1 MLWSVGICQR
11 AILFIHSYTSFRCRW
26 SVIQHC
32 TTNIEMISLCYTF
45 LSLRS
50 CSLSLLL
57 SLRFR
62 CLLCQGSRH
71 NSTVQHCFGKNRDIS
86 ALCFF
91 LQSVCRHSSHVLFV
105 KFCCCLCSFLAILL
119 PHISEFFLDNFH
131 YNYFL
136 GHLCLRHFWQ
146 ISGFFVMIY

>member
-57 SLRFR
+57 SLSPFLV
-62 CLLCQGSRH
+62 LLCQGSRH

-86 ALCFF
+86 VRCFF
-91 LQSVCRHSSHVLFV
+91 FLTKRLPSFV
-105 KFCCCLCSFLAILL
+105 ACVICKMLLLLCA
-119 PHISEFFLDNFH
+119 
-131 YNYFL
+131 
-136 GHLCLRHFWQ
+136 HFWQ
-146 ISGFFVMIY
+146 FFFLTLANFF

>member
-26 SVIQHC
+26 SAIQNC

-57 SLRFR
+57 SLSRRFR
-62 CLLCQGSRH
+62 FYCVKVRGTILPCNIVLEKIAIFQFGVFFLTKRLPSFVACVICKILLLLC
-71 NSTVQHCFGKNRDIS
+71 
-86 ALCFF
+86 A
-91 LQSVCRHSSHVLFV
+91 
-105 KFCCCLCSFLAILL
+105 
-119 PHISEFFLDNFH
+119 
-131 YNYFL
+131 
-136 GHLCLRHFWQ
+136 HFWQ
-146 ISGFFVMIY
+146 FFFLTLANFF

>member
-1 MLWSVGICQR
+1 MVVQR

-57 SLRFR
+57 SLAVFGFIVSRFAAQFYR
-62 CLLCQGSRH
+62 ATLFWKKSRYFSSVFFLTKRLPSFVACVICKILLLLC
-71 NSTVQHCFGKNRDIS
+71 
-86 ALCFF
+86 A
-91 LQSVCRHSSHVLFV
+91 
-105 KFCCCLCSFLAILL
+105 
-119 PHISEFFLDNFH
+119 
-131 YNYFL
+131 
-136 GHLCLRHFWQ
+136 HFWQ
-146 ISGFFVMIY
+146 FFFLTLANFF

>member
-26 SVIQHC
+26 SVIQNC

-57 SLRFR
+57 SLAVFGFIVSRFAAQFYR
-62 CLLCQGSRH
+62 ATLFWKKSRYFSSVFFFLTKRLPSFVACVICKILLLLC
-71 NSTVQHCFGKNRDIS
+71 
-86 ALCFF
+86 A
-91 LQSVCRHSSHVLFV
+91 
-105 KFCCCLCSFLAILL
+105 
-119 PHISEFFLDNFH
+119 
-131 YNYFL
+131 
-136 GHLCLRHFWQ
+136 HFWQ
-146 ISGFFVMIY
+146 FFLTLANFF